1 MASRAPHVRDIVKL
15 LERRLGLGAVVAI
28 SMSAMIGSGIF
39 VLPGLAAHKTGPSI
53 WIAYLLA
60 GLCVLPAALS
70 KSELSTAMPVSGG
83 TYVYIERAFGPLAGT
98 IAGLGLWLSLLFKSS
113 FALVG
118 FAYYMGPIADLPVVP
133 SALTLLVGIIAL
145 NINGIKAV
153 SRVQQVVVAVSLGS
167 LIALVVGSFGSMT
180 ASHFVDEFSHGADGL
195 LGAAAFVFVSYAGVT
210 KIAAIA
216 EEVRNPGKNLPAGM
230 MISLVLMAGVY
241 SVVALVLVGV
251 LELPALEADKHP
263 IYTLADSLG
272 GHGIGAV
279 AAVVGVLTLIS
290 MANAGLLSASR
301 FPFAMS
307 RDALLP
313 RAFANIHA
321 TRLTPVPAILLTGA
335 AMAVVIV
342 GLDVEKIAKL
352 ASAFMILLFITV
364 NITVI
369 VLRESRAQWYRPV
382 YRSPFYPWLQVFGV
396 LSGILLL
403 LFMGLAAITASV
415 AMAGLGAVVF
425 VAYGRRRTQ
434 RRGVFGLMGRRQE
447 LLDAPPPEPEFGDD
461 VAVTVPL
468 LGTERSPE
476 MVVDMGAAL
485 AYGRPIEAIRVTEVP
500 EQTILGALLDEGHA
514 EASMR
519 RRITA
524 MAEER
529 KLDLRFNSVVSR
541 DLARTIHAASART
554 HCDWLVMEW
563 HARTQKG
570 YFFKNPFGWLL
581 DNLGCNLALFR
592 DAGVRHIREI
602 VVYAEPGPHDALVVT
617 TADHLAEVH
626 GAALTLI
633 RWIRDDASGIEVAAA
648 ADYLHE
654 LGQLCERPVNQRVL
668 RGKALVPAV
677 APLTA
682 AFDLLVMGSPR
693 QTSFFTAMRGTQK
706 DRLVN
711 QAVCSVLSL
720 KAPRSQTHTGFFRK
734 KPAAE
739 APPATLLQYLNPDL
753 VATRLPEMKKDALF
767 QHIAERFAANVPGL
781 DARTLTDAFWNR
793 ERTQNTAVGL
803 GIALPHAS
811 IPGLAGSHVGVFTLG
826 APVDYQAPDGG
837 RVDVLVV
844 FVGPPSDRQVHLELL
859 SHVARL
865 LMSASTLERL
875 RDARTP
881 DEVMQAFQESSVAAI
896 PLT

>member
-1 MASRAPHVRDIVKL
+1 MKL
-15 LERRLGLGAVVAI
+15 LERRLGLGAVIAI

-39 VLPGLAAHKTGPSI
+39 VLPGLAAHKTGPSV
-53 WIAYLLA
+53 WLAYLLA

-98 IAGLGLWLSLLFKSS
+98 VAGLGLWLSLLFKSS

-118 FAYYMGPIADLPVVP
+118 FAYYLGPIADLPIIP
-133 SALTLLVGIIAL
+133 AALVLLLGIVAL
-145 NINGIKAV
+145 NVNGIKAV
-153 SRVQQVVVAVSLGS
+153 SRVQQVVVTISIGSLLALVVASLGS
-167 LIALVVGSFGSMT
+167 LAPEHLQN
-180 ASHFVDEFSHGADGL
+180 EFSHGADGL

-216 EEVRNPGKNLPAGM
+216 EEVRDPGKNLPVGM
-230 MISLVLMAGVY
+230 MVSLGLMAVIY
-241 SVVALVLVGV
+241 SVVAFVLVGV
-251 LELPALEADKHP
+251 LDLAQLEGDKHP
-263 IYTLADSLG
+263 IYTLADTLG

-279 AAVVGVLTLIS
+279 AAVIGVVTLVS

-313 RAFANIHA
+313 RVFANIHA
-321 TRLTPVPAILLTGA
+321 SRLTPVPAIIATGV
-335 AMAVVIV
+335 AMAAVIV

-369 VLRESRAQWYRPV
+369 VLRESRAQWYRPA
-382 YRSPFYPWLQVFGV
+382 YRSPFYPWLQGFGV
-396 LSGILLL
+396 LSGVLLL
-403 LFMGLAAITASV
+403 GLMGLAAITASI
-415 AMAGLGAVVF
+415 AMAALGAAVF
-425 VAYGRRRTQ
+425 VAYGRRRAQ

-447 LLDAPPPEPEFGDD
+447 LLAAPSCDLELADE
-461 VAVTVPL
+461 ASVTVPL

-476 MVVDMGAAL
+476 MVVEMGAAL

-500 EQTILGALLDEGHA
+500 EQTILGAMLDEGTA
-514 EASMR
+514 EASIR
-519 RRITA
+519 RRLDA

-529 KLDLRFNSVVSR
+529 SLDLTFNSIVSR
-541 DLARTIHAASART
+541 DVARTIHAASTRT

-563 HARTQKG
+563 HARTQAG
-570 YFFKNPFGWLL
+570 YIFKNPFGWLL
-581 DNLGCNLALFR
+581 DNLDCNLALFR

-602 VVYAEPGPHDALVVT
+602 LVYAEPGPHDALVVT

-626 GAALTLI
+626 GAALTLV
-633 RWIRDDASGIEVAAA
+633 RWIADDASAIEVTAA

-654 LGQLCERPVNQRVL
+654 LGQLCERPTTRQVL
-668 RGKALVPAV
+668 RGRRLVPAV

-682 AFDLLVMGSPR
+682 GFDLLVLGSPR
-693 QTSFFTAMRGTQK
+693 QSSLLTAIRGTEK
-706 DRLVN
+706 DRLIN
-711 QAVCSVLSL
+711 QAACSVLSL
-720 KAPRSQTHTGFFRK
+720 KTPRTQTHKGFFGK
-734 KPAAE
+734 KVAPAE
-739 APPATLLQYLNPDL
+739 DTAPPASLIDHLTPRLI
-753 VATRLPEMKKDALF
+753 ATRLPEMRKDALF
-767 QHIAERFAANVPGL
+767 QRIAERFAVHVPGL
-781 DARTLTDAFWNR
+781 DARALTDAFWER

-811 IPGLAGSHVGVFTLG
+811 VPGLAGSHVGVFTM
-826 APVDYQAPDGG
+826 ASPMDYQAPDGG

-844 FVGPPSDRQVHLELL
+844 FVGPPSERQLHLELL

-865 LMSASTLERL
+865 LMSEATLARV
-875 RDARTP
+875 RDAATP
-881 DEVMQAFQESSVAAI
+881 EEILQAFEESSVAAH
-896 PLT
+896 LG